1 MDQCILD
8 SSVGAKW
15 IFEEDQQER
24 ALQLLHQIE
33 KGRLKVV
40 VPELFYLEM
49 ANIAWKRVWKKG
61 GDLESVTESLDR
73 ILDLRLIKY
82 PDHELADAA
91 FENAVW
97 LNVTAYDGAY
107 LALAEIYVSP
117 LVTADKKLLEACR
130 GKFVFIESLEAFT

>member
-1 MDQCILD
+1 MNQCVID

-15 IFEEDQQER
+15 IFEEDQQEK
-24 ALQLLHQIE
+24 ALLLLRGIE
-33 KGRLKVV
+33 EDRLKVV

-49 ANIAWKRVWKKG
+49 ANVAWKRVWKKG
-61 GDLESVTESLDR
+61 GDLEAIAESLDR

-82 PDHELADAA
+82 PDHELADVA
-91 FENAVW
+91 FENAVR
-97 LNVTAYDGAY
+97 LNVSAYDGAY

-130 GKFVFIESLEAFT
+130 GRFDFIEPLKDFQ